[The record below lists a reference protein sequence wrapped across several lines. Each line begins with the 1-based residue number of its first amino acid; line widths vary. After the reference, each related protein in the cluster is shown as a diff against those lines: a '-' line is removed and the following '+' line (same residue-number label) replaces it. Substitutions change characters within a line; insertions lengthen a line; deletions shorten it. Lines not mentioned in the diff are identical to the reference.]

1 MIGDC
6 TGHGIQRCW
15 DESLSILPQFAS
27 KLHFWIQLIE
37 SWTSFEDSEESVWQ
51 RANRLTQGLFVFL
64 FFRFFFSSLV
74 KNTSPPMVL
83 SAAALT
89 SPQVALCGCGVEDL
103 AGVPI
108 SASLHKQTN
117 KNMPNASR
125 TRCKDTDKIIT
136 RTVTDITATRNCQRF
151 FFSFLFF
158 FGKFVTSL
166 LRPGAPP
173 VPSHLWNLSGSPYPA
188 PEIQPV
194 DKLAY

>member
-1 MIGDC
+1 MESSAAGINRCPFFHNSPPNC
-6 TGHGIQRCW
+6 TFGYNLLNPGQVLRN
-15 DESLSILPQFAS
+15 
-27 KLHFWIQLIE
+27 LHPSGSEQ
-37 SWTSFEDSEESVWQ
+37 TDSHE
-51 RANRLTQGLFVFL
+51 VFL
-64 FFRFFFSSLV
+64 FFSLLFFFVFFLSSLG

-108 SASLHKQTN
+108 SASLHKQTD

-151 FFSFLFF
+151 FFFLFF
-158 FGKFVTSL
+158 FFWKIRHFSPQTGYSS
-166 LRPGAPP
+166 RP
-173 VPSHLWNLSGSPYPA
+173 VPPLGLELGVLLPLPKSSQWTN
-188 PEIQPV
+188 
-194 DKLAY
+194 

>member
-64 FFRFFFSSLV
+64 SFCFFSSLG
-74 KNTSPPMVL
+74 KSTSPPMVL

-103 AGVPI
+103 ARVPI

-151 FFSFLFF
+151 LFFSENL
-158 FGKFVTSL
+158 SL
-166 LRPGAPP
+166 LSSDRVLLPSRPT
-173 VPSHLWNLSGSPYPA
+173 SGTRVGVLLPLPKSS
-188 PEIQPV
+188 QWTN
-194 DKLAY
+194 